1 MNVISWKI
9 LLVIGLTATLMG
21 CQTLSQQKTP
31 LPTKPTLRAV
41 TQPNGDVCFAK
52 PDASALGTYILELE
66 RR

>member
-9 LLVIGLTATLMG
+9 LLVIGLTTTLMG
-21 CQTLSQQKTP
+21 CQALSQKTP

-41 TQPNGDVCFAK
+41 SQPNGDVCFTK
-52 PDASALGTYILELE
+52 QDASSLGTYILELE